1 MPYEYR
7 QGMLSAIYWK
17 LHTNFLMNYQE
28 DAWRF
33 LSMIEDEA
41 RLSPAGQLA
50 SELGPT
56 HMGRYLKIKERMR
69 LGLYMRLSGDGA
81 SSPISQWC
89 PPSDRESGEKAFCSK
104 LCTRKGKAFL
114 FNLLGA
120 PADAV
125 VVDEFDMGVYGRC
138 DLVVQ
143 EGRVRWV
150 VEVKIGKAPDSVVSQ
165 VDKYRLS
172 EELQMCLGLHDEV
185 RPFVLAR
192 SFPPYVA
199 SELSRN
205 GIEMILHD
213 GRPESLRTMASNERK
228 EGARWEQDPMMD
240 PTMVW

>member
-28 DAWRF
+28 DARRF
-33 LSMIEDEA
+33 LSMLEDEVNLA
-41 RLSPAGQLA
+41 PVGQLA
-50 SELGPT
+50 SELGPA
-56 HMGRYLKIKERMR
+56 HMERYRKIKERMR

-89 PPSDRESGEKAFCSK
+89 PPASRDSGERAFCIR
-104 LCTRKGKAFL
+104 LCTKKGKAFL

-120 PADAV
+120 SGDAV
-125 VVDEFDMGVYGRC
+125 VVDEFDMGAYGRC

-143 EGRVRWV
+143 AGRVRWV
-150 VEVKIGKAPDSVVSQ
+150 VEVKMGKAPDSVVSQ

-185 RPFVLAR
+185 RPFVLAG
-192 SFPPYVA
+192 SFPQYVA

-205 GIEMILHD
+205 GIEMLLHD
-213 GRPESLRTMASNERK
+213 GRPDSLRTMAPNERK
-228 EGARWEQDPMMD
+228 EGVKWEQDLMID
-240 PTMVW
+240 PTMAW